1 MRVEATNYLMQLFG
15 QFKIDFARGCEI
27 FETKKEDK
35 LKGKQILL
43 SCLFVDR
50 AKRPYRPLFNIGTL
64 DDHKVLHFKTMGQN
78 KQYFQTNLLCKNLI
92 DLQLLGTIFQ
102 DQIEWE
108 FA

>member
-50 AKRPYRPLFNIGTL
+50 AKRPYRPL
-64 DDHKVLHFKTMGQN
+64 DDHKVLHFKTTGQN
-78 KQYFQTNLLCKNLI
+78 KQFFHTNLLCKNLI
-92 DLQLLGTIFQ
+92 DLQLLGTIFA
-102 DQIEWE
+102 DQVEWE